1 MKLGT
6 HAGKLADSSAPAD
19 YTIWHQPENIAW
31 QMNDYLNGP
40 GMELISGTTKIVL
53 RVKEYIARNR
63 PVNIII
69 MSNGAFGGLAKELV
83 KVLRENG

>member
-1 MKLGT
+1 
-6 HAGKLADSSAPAD
+6 
-19 YTIWHQPENIAW
+19 
-31 QMNDYLNGP
+31 
-40 GMELISGTTKIVL
+40 MELISGTTKIVL